1 MKAFSEWLVETK
13 SLTERSSRD
22 VVSRLKRVLVLINKS
37 EITEDTLKML
47 EKNNE
52 FQVLSMSVKSQL
64 RRSVRLYFEYNRIN
78 F

>member
-13 SLTERSSRD
+13 CLIERSSHD

-37 EITEDTLKML
+37 EIIEDTLNML

>member
-13 SLTERSSRD
+13 CLTERSSRD

-37 EITEDTLKML
+37 EITEDTLQML
-47 EKNNE
+47 ENNNE